1 MPKTDWRAAD
11 VEIIDGHYVRNQNQA
26 NAEENIEKIAW
37 LMDKSIPI
45 GGMRIGLD
53 PLLGLLPGVGDIF
66 GAVVST
72 VLIVHAHRAGVPKP
86 TLLRMIANVGIDSA
100 VGSVPVVG
108 DFFDFAWKANTR
120 NLELYR
126 ASIRGQHHPKHD
138 WAFLFLLVIGLAV
151 VVAIPVALAV
161 WAFRS
166 LWAA

>member
-166 LWAA
+166 LWPG

>member
-26 NAEENIEKIAW
+26 NAEETIEKIAW

-166 LWAA
+166 LWPG

>member
-1 MPKTDWRAAD
+1 MPKTEWRAAD
-11 VEIIDGHYVRNQNQA
+11 VEIVDGSYVRSQNQA
-26 NAEENIEKIAW
+26 RAEEAIEKIAW

-126 ASIRGQHHPKHD
+126 ASVRGQHHPKRD
-138 WAFLFLLVIGLAV
+138 WAFLFLLMLGLALV
-151 VVAIPVALAV
+151 LAIPIALAI
-161 WAFRS
+161 WLFRS
-166 LWAA
+166 LWAG

>member
-26 NAEENIEKIAW
+26 NAEETIEKIAW